1 MGGGWV
7 ATAFERV
14 QRLERRSIRPIPKPS
29 GGVWP
34 EGRRCVRAGRALP
47 QGRAPLH
54 SPRCEQVAH
63 IKNCS
68 PCAGFDVA
76 KCGLILRG
84 AVMRLRGKGCACDRS
99 RSWFG
104 CGDRQAV
111 CRRRRFVDVRGSGW
125 RPRASHGVGHHRV
138 RRLGR
143 GGAGRRGGSCA
154 LRGPSDSDGAA
165 LRSHRHCRQQR
176 RRRTA
181 QAGTRYQPCRI
192 GSTSCA
198 SISPARS

>member
-29 GGVWP
+29 GGVGLRGGARAGGTGAAAGAGP
-34 EGRRCVRAGRALP
+34 IAFASLRAGRAHEKLVAV
-47 QGRAPLH
+47 R
-54 SPRCEQVAH
+54 RIRRRQVRS
-63 IKNCS
+63 NFEGS
-68 PCAGFDVA
+68 SDEVE
-76 KCGLILRG
+76 
-84 AVMRLRGKGCACDRS
+84 GKGRACDRS
-99 RSWFG
+99 RLWFG

-111 CRRRRFVDVRGSGW
+111 CRRRRFVDVRGSGR

-181 QAGTRYQPCRI
+181 QAGTRYQPSGLGARP
-192 GSTSCA
+192 CA